1 MFERFKEHSQRSCI
15 VKLLCPQCLLCYERM
30 FIDEPSLRY
39 NAQLYKGG
47 TIVPMSRQEDTVK
60 L

>member
-1 MFERFKEHSQRSCI
+1 MFESIAHT
-15 VKLLCPQCLLCYERM
+15 

-47 TIVPMSRQEDTVK
+47 TIVPMSRQEGTAE